1 MRQTFATSSFNNW
14 YLFYL
19 FLFLTFYPTTTWDG
33 NINYDS
39 FSIRVINKDNV
50 WSSCPNFLVTLDC
63 EIPQYL
69 EIFTF
74 HHSLQLLYAP
84 VISSFQSTYTTKLPM
99 AIPWHVIMFSN
110 TFYSHGPPLSLTSA
124 HSVWKEFCCAING
137 KSRTICSQRL
147 FLGTSDVIYQQ
158 IPSFPLTY
166 CSFILFPSILSSSP
180 LLHLFI
186 LLSIHCV

>member
-19 FLFLTFYPTTTWDG
+19 FLFLTFYPTTTWDV

-39 FSIRVINKDNV
+39 FSIRVIIKDNV

-69 EIFTF
+69 EIFT
-74 HHSLQLLYAP
+74 YVP
-84 VISSFQSTYTTKLPM
+84 VISSFQSTFTTNLPM

-110 TFYSHGPPLSLTSA
+110 IFYSHGPPLSLTSA
-124 HSVWKEFCCAING
+124 NSTWRGFCCAINV
-137 KSRTICSQRL
+137 KSCTNCSQRL
-147 FLGTSDVIYQQ
+147 FLGTSRVKYQQ

-166 CSFILFPSILSSSP
+166 CSCILFSFHCFFISFTSFILYSF
-180 LLHLFI
+180 
-186 LLSIHCV
+186 

>member
-1 MRQTFATSSFNNW
+1 MRQTLQLHLSITGIFFTSSCSSPST
-14 YLFYL
+14 LR
-19 FLFLTFYPTTTWDG
+19 PPG
-33 NINYDS
+33 MAI
-39 FSIRVINKDNV
+39 SIMIASLSVLSIKTM
-50 WSSCPNFLVTLDC
+50 SGLLAP
-63 EIPQYL
+63 IPQYL

-110 TFYSHGPPLSLTSA
+110 IFYSHGPPLSLTSA
-124 HSVWKEFCCAING
+124 HSVWKKFCCAING

-147 FLGTSDVIYQQ
+147 FLGTSHVIYQQ